1 MLRQFRSYE
10 EIGILDNLYNLYLN
24 KQPTTDIYYYEL
36 NEEPIKVIAFIDNT
50 IPFYYTNNNYIN
62 YLDNY
67 VDNDEEDEIVDDV
80 NDVND
85 IEQQS
90 NDKNEYEEEDDEW
103 IG

>member
-10 EIGILDNLYNLYLN
+10 EIGIIDNLYNLYLN

-67 VDNDEEDEIVDDV
+67 EIDDEEDDIVD
-80 NDVND
+80 DVND

-90 NDKNEYEEEDDEW
+90 SDKNELEEDDEW

>member
-10 EIGILDNLYNLYLN
+10 EFGIIDNLYNLYLN
-24 KQPTTDIYYYEL
+24 KQPTIDIYYYES

-50 IPFYYTNNNYIN
+50 IPFYYTNNHYIN

-67 VDNDEEDEIVDDV
+67 VDNDEEDDIVDD
-80 NDVND
+80 D

>member
-10 EIGILDNLYNLYLN
+10 EIGIIDNLYNLYLN

-50 IPFYYTNNNYIN
+50 IPFYYTNNHYIN

-67 VDNDEEDEIVDDV
+67 EIDDEEDDIVD
-80 NDVND
+80 DVND